1 MTLPAKPSPNAL
13 TARSDAFAP
22 WWDYAQQT
30 ARSLWTGEPI
40 PAIGVYGP
48 VLDAEEA
55 PCLSAEATYSRF
67 APGDDRHTVL
77 SFAVFARPAIMA
89 SALAVQGIVNH
100 RRKAVARRAAVPAWR
115 GTRDVHVI
123 LTSERLLANTSA
135 GWFSFWHDA
144 VTEFYVDLYQR
155 WHWASAT
162 NARRSSSPAP
172 AYRLSAS
179 GPHTASTATH
189 GALAQQAPT
198 DLKLLKV
205 DVGAARR

>member
-1 MTLPAKPSPNAL
+1 MTLPTKPSPNAL
-13 TARSDAFAP
+13 TARSDAFAR

-67 APGDDRHTVL
+67 APGDDRYTVL

-115 GTRDVHVI
+115 GTRDLHVI

-135 GWFSFWHDA
+135 GWISFWHDV

-155 WHWASAT
+155 WHWLRPPTPVGQAHRPLRT
-162 NARRSSSPAP
+162 GNQRLDRTPHLRRPMERSPN
-172 AYRLSAS
+172 
-179 GPHTASTATH
+179 
-189 GALAQQAPT
+189 
-198 DLKLLKV
+198 K
-205 DVGAARR
+205 RRQI